1 MTDSKGV
8 VVVTGMGGMGSA
20 IAHRIGTGSTVILAD
35 FNERLLER
43 EVESLA
49 LSGYDVV
56 SRVVDVS
63 RQDSVEALA
72 ADSAARGSVT
82 AVVHTAGLSPVQAP
96 IDAIMRV
103 DLLGTALMLDAFG
116 AVISSGGAGV
126 FISSMAGTMASLDP
140 EFELRLATTPTEHLL
155 ELAELAS
162 GAIPDP
168 ATAYVMAKRANQVR
182 VRAASLAWGRRG
194 ARVNT
199 ISPGI
204 ISTPMGAAELEGPS
218 GEMMRAMIAGS
229 STGRIG
235 TPEDIAGVVDFLI
248 SSDAAFITGTD
259 LLVDGGVV
267 ASLQAPHS

>member
-1 MTDSKGV
+1 MTDSKRV

-63 RQDSVEALA
+63 KQDSVEALA
-72 ADSAARGSVT
+72 ADAAARGSVT

-199 ISPGI
+199 ISPGV

-248 SSDAAFITGTD
+248 SSDASFITGTD

>member
-63 RQDSVEALA
+63 KQDSVEALA
-72 ADSAARGSVT
+72 ADAAARGSVT

-162 GAIPDP
+162 GAIPDA

-182 VRAASLAWGRRG
+182 ARAASLAWGRRG

-199 ISPGI
+199 ISPGV

>member
-20 IAHRIGTGSTVILAD
+20 IAHRIGTGSTLILAD

-63 RQDSVEALA
+63 KQDSVEALA
-72 ADSAARGSVT
+72 ADAAARGSVT

-126 FISSMAGTMASLDP
+126 FISSMAGMMASLDP

-162 GAIPDP
+162 GAISDP
-168 ATAYVMAKRANQVR
+168 ATAYVIAKRANQVR

-199 ISPGI
+199 ISPGV

>member
-63 RQDSVEALA
+63 KQDSVEALA
-72 ADSAARGSVT
+72 ADAAARGSVT

-267 ASLQAPHS
+267 ASLQTPHS